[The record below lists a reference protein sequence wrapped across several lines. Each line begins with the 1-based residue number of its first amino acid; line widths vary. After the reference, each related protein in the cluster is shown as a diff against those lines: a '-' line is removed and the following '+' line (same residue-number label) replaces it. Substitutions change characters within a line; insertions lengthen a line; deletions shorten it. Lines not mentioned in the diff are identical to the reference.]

1 MTLRRPLARWLSAW
15 LMVAMLFT
23 QIATSA
29 YACPAMNSAQPQHG
43 SMAGMPCAA
52 MVSAGMALDADQPG
66 LCMQH
71 CQFGSTQPPADSPQP
86 FGVAAPALLPLF
98 TLAPAAVTPGL
109 PAAWTAHRRQLERV
123 PRAPHSLVHCCW
135 RI

>member
-1 MTLRRPLARWLSAW
+1 
-15 LMVAMLFT
+15 MVAMLFT
-23 QIATSA
+23 QLATAA
-29 YACPAMNSAQPQHG
+29 YACPAMHSGQPQDG
-43 SMAGMPCAA
+43 GMAGMAGMPCAA
-52 MVSAGMALDADQPG
+52 MAPASMALDADQPG

-71 CQFGSTQPPADSPQP
+71 CQFGSTQQPADAPQP